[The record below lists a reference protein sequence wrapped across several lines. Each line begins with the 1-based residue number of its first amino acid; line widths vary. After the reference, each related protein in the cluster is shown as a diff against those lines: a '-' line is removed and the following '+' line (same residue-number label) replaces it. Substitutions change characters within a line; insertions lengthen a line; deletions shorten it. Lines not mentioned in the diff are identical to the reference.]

1 MTSWIKD
8 HLLLTASA
16 GVVVLLVLGYLIL
29 PGDGSRTV
37 TAHFDRAVAVYPGTD
52 LRVMGVQVG
61 EVTTVV
67 PDGNSVRVEMVYDQ
81 EYKLPA
87 DAKAAVVTPT
97 LVADRYVQVFPA
109 YGEGAALPDGG
120 DIPLERTQTP
130 IELDRMFRALD
141 DLSVTLGPK
150 EGSTSGG
157 ALDNLLTAGAK
168 ALDGNGELG
177 SKTIRNLSG
186 AAETFARNR
195 GPLFDNVRAL
205 AELTDTLAAN
215 DATVESFLKSLT
227 SVSGQL
233 EGERE
238 ELRTMLAS
246 LARVLG
252 TVKGFVHENRAILG
266 KDIKLLTSIL
276 ERVDREKDAL
286 GIVIQEGSL
295 AMGNLAI
302 AFESKTGTYGSR
314 VQVQPGIMFRP
325 DQFLGDLCTNSGG
338 PAAACL
344 AIQTVLQ
351 SLLPADSASS
361 AAASEPTPAPTESAP
376 TLPNLPDTNNGVP
389 DLFDL
394 LGGDRR

>member
-1 MTSWIKD
+1 MRSWSMRTQ
-8 HLLLTASA
+8 LAVSA
-16 GVVVLLVLGYLIL
+16 GVVAVLALAYLIL
-29 PGDGSRTV
+29 PGGGSRTV

-52 LRVMGVQVG
+52 LRVMGVQIG
-61 EVTTVV
+61 EVTAVV

-109 YGEGAALPDGG
+109 YGKGAALADGA

-177 SKTIRNLSG
+177 SETIRNLSG

-238 ELRTMLAS
+238 ELRTVLAA

-252 TVKGFVHENRAILG
+252 TVKGFVHENREILG

-295 AMGNLAI
+295 ALGNLAI

-314 VQVQPGIMFRP
+314 VQAQPGIMFRP
-325 DQFLGDLCTNSGG
+325 DQFLGDLCINSGG
-338 PAAACL
+338 PAAGCMTL
-344 AIQTVLQ
+344 QTLLQ
-351 SLLPADSASS
+351 SLLPAESASS

-376 TLPNLPDTNNGVP
+376 TLPEVPGSNNELP

-394 LGGDRR
+394 LGGERR

>member
-1 MTSWIKD
+1 MAD
-8 HLLLTASA
+8 DELEHEDAGGGVGDRRRAAGARLL
-16 GVVVLLVLGYLIL
+16 IF
-29 PGDGSRTV
+29 PGGGSRTV

-52 LRVMGVQVG
+52 LRVMGVQIG
-61 EVTTVV
+61 EVTAVV
-67 PDGNSVRVEMVYDQ
+67 PDGNSVRVEMVYDE

-109 YGEGAALPDGG
+109 YGKGAVMPDGA

-130 IELDRMFRALD
+130 IELDRMFRSLD
-141 DLSVTLGPK
+141 DLSVTLGPEAGK
-150 EGSTSGG
+150 TSGG

-215 DATVESFLKSLT
+215 DATVEAFLKSLT

-238 ELRTMLAS
+238 ELRTVLAS

-252 TVKGFVHENRAILG
+252 TVKGFVHENREILG
-266 KDIKLLTSIL
+266 KDIKLLTSIA
-276 ERVDREKDAL
+276 RA
-286 GIVIQEGSL
+286 
-295 AMGNLAI
+295 
-302 AFESKTGTYGSR
+302 
-314 VQVQPGIMFRP
+314 
-325 DQFLGDLCTNSGG
+325 GG
-338 PAAACL
+338 PGEGCPRHRHHGRL
-344 AIQTVLQ
+344 
-351 SLLPADSASS
+351 SA
-361 AAASEPTPAPTESAP
+361 
-376 TLPNLPDTNNGVP
+376 
-389 DLFDL
+389 
-394 LGGDRR
+394 R